1 MADFAAER
9 RKERLNAV
17 HSAEE
22 WISDQKYNFVL
33 CGAVLWGIVLNYI
46 LCVTVGNVYNYVN
59 PIAFFVGYFVLLIAG
74 SIISAKSK
82 SAVISFIGYN
92 MIVVPLGLVISTVVE
107 VYGGVDSQIVTTA
120 FLITMCVTAA
130 MTLFA
135 IGMPELVSTIGGVLF
150 PCLIG
155 LIVAEI
161 VMLLLG
167 YSNDIFSWIAAGLF
181 SLYIAYDVYRSQRFP
196 KTMDNAVDCAVDIY
210 LDIANL
216 FLRILRLLSSR
227 NSR

>member
-1 MADFAAER
+1 
-9 RKERLNAV
+9 
-17 HSAEE
+17 
-22 WISDQKYNFVL
+22 
-33 CGAVLWGIVLNYI
+33 
-46 LCVTVGNVYNYVN
+46 
-59 PIAFFVGYFVLLIAG
+59 
-74 SIISAKSK
+74 
-82 SAVISFIGYN
+82 